1 MELVKQEMKGLI
13 GWITLNHDAK
23 RNDLSF
29 DLLTQLL
36 SALNEMEKQK
46 ARVIIIRANQGAK
59 VWSAG
64 FNIDELPRD
73 GSDPLAYDNPLQ
85 KVIRTIMRV
94 PVPVI
99 TMAEGSIWGGACNI
113 AFVCDLIIGTK
124 DTSLAITPAK
134 IGVPYNT
141 SGILQFLDIIGSHIA
156 KEMFFTADPISA
168 ERAHNLGIINHV
180 VAAEELENFT
190 TAIATRIISN
200 SPLSIQV
207 IKEQLNI
214 LGNSLPISPTTF
226 EHIDMLRRIAGTS
239 KDYLEGLKAFYEK
252 RKPEFR
258 GE

>member
-1 MELVKQEMKGLI
+1 MELVKQEINDMI

-23 RNDLSF
+23 RNALSF
-29 DLLTQLL
+29 DLLNQLL
-36 SALNEMEKQK
+36 EALNGMEKQK
-46 ARVIIIRANQGAK
+46 VRVIIIRANKGTK
-59 VWSAG
+59 VWSSG

-85 KVIRTIMRV
+85 KVIRAIMRI

-99 TMAEGSIWGGACNI
+99 IMAEGSIWGGACNI
-113 AFVCDLIIGTK
+113 AFVCDFVIGTK
-124 DTSLAITPAK
+124 DTCLAITPAK

-141 SGILQFLDIIGSHIA
+141 SGILQFLDIVGSHIA
-156 KEMFFTADPISA
+156 KEMFFTAEPISA
-168 ERAHNLGIINHV
+168 ERAYDLGIINHIV
-180 VAAEELENFT
+180 PADELEEFT
-190 TAIATRIISN
+190 IRIAKRIIVN

-239 KDYLEGLKAFYEK
+239 NDYLEGLKAFYEK
-252 RKPEFR
+252 RKPVFK